1 MVQALGKLM
10 GGEGEIAGGIDL
22 LGGGGEGDVVPG
34 RSPQVTLNLATV
46 FGLKNVQEREA
57 KVCELN
63 ELGE

>member
-34 RSPQVTLNLATV
+34 RSQQVTLVLDAK
-46 FGLKNVQEREA
+46 FGNSVWTQKCSGER
-57 KVCELN
+57 
-63 ELGE
+63 GESLRT